1 MGTLFTFHTVAT
13 FLVALVLGGMVFFS
27 FVMTP
32 LVFLNLDKKAAGAL
46 LGNVF
51 PTYFRMV
58 AGVSV
63 IAALLIWYRW
73 EAGAMATV
81 AAASVVAWLY
91 ILPPLERLRPDREA
105 GDPVATSK
113 FRRLHRISVGIN
125 LAQIAVVVIVFFQ
138 LVR

>member
-1 MGTLFTFHTVAT
+1 MGAIFTFHTVAT

-32 LVFLNLDKKAAGAL
+32 LVFLYLDRKAAGSL
-46 LGNVF
+46 LGHIF
-51 PTYFRMV
+51 STYFRLV

-63 IAALLIWYRW
+63 VAALLIWYRW
-73 EAGAMATV
+73 EAGALAAI
-81 AAASVVAWLY
+81 AAASVIAWLF

-105 GDPVATSK
+105 GDPAATSR
-113 FRRLHRISVGIN
+113 FRRLHRTSVIIN
-125 LAQIAVVVIVFFQ
+125 LAQIVMVAVIFFR